1 MSGTFAL
8 WAVIVVVGLANY
20 LSRLSFIALFARVE
34 MPTAL
39 ARALRYVPAAMLA
52 AIVVPAILLPQPGV
66 PAPTLANP
74 RLFAV
79 LVAALVAWRYRSV
92 TATMVVGMVA
102 LWVAKWLLAR
112 TAGG

>member
-1 MSGTFAL
+1 MSGTLVL

-20 LSRLSFIALFARVE
+20 LSRLSFIALFARID
-34 MPTAL
+34 MPPAL

-52 AIVVPAILLPQPGV
+52 AIVAPAILLPEPGRL
-66 PAPTLANP
+66 ALTLANP

-79 LVAALVAWRYRSV
+79 LVAALVAWRHRSV
-92 TATMVVGMVA
+92 TATMVAGMVA
-102 LWVAKWLLAR
+102 LWAAKWLLAR

>member
-8 WAVIVVVGLANY
+8 WAVIVAVGLANY
-20 LSRLSFIALFARVE
+20 LSRLSFIALFARIE
-34 MPTAL
+34 MPPAL

-52 AIVVPAILLPQPGV
+52 AIVVPAILLPQSGAA
-66 PAPTLANP
+66 PAPLANP
-74 RLFAV
+74 RLIAV

-102 LWVAKWLLAR
+102 LWAAKWLLAR
-112 TAGG
+112 TAGA